1 MQAIFDML
9 TTPWVLTLLVA
20 ATVFVVLGAAYSF
33 AKFEMLMRAARSG
46 SADIAAHEGF
56 QLQIARRLG
65 IGSNYTGEFCVLL
78 LEPIEPAAD
87 EERTR
92 ALAGLLR
99 AGARRTDDVLPYDDR
114 RIGAILD
121 VPPGQLETP
130 LRRWRAIWTR
140 ATAEAGMRSDLFVGL
155 AVYPGDAD
163 SAEGLMTAAG
173 EALERARSEGPRHLH
188 PVGRVPAE
196 PAASSD
202 DVPHASEAEL
212 LDPLTGILR
221 PERTHGAARKFLARG
236 RRMGHP
242 VTVMHIDIDR
252 MQDIND
258 RFGREVGDQMLKEL
272 GGILSR
278 EVRETDLI
286 GRAGGDDFLALV
298 ECNVADAVHAAE
310 RVIDKVRAVGIRAGV
325 SVIHFTVSIGMA
337 GPTEEGVPPHLL
349 EAAETAMLV
358 ARREG
363 QNVHCTYRRSMGIA
377 PQTHHEGQDVF

>member
-1 MQAIFDML
+1 MEILA
-9 TTPWVLTLLVA
+9 TPWVLTALVA
-20 ATVFVVLGAAYSF
+20 AAVFVVLGAAYSF
-33 AKFEMLMRAARSG
+33 AKFELLMRAARSG
-46 SADIAAHEGF
+46 SADIAPHEGF

-78 LEPIEPAAD
+78 LEPCMGGPDA
-87 EERTR
+87 ERIR
-92 ALAGLLR
+92 SLAGLLR
-99 AGARRTDDVLPYDDR
+99 GGVRKSDDVLPYDEL

-121 VPPGQLETP
+121 VPPGRLETP

-140 ATAEAGMRSDLFVGL
+140 AMAEAGMRSDMFAGL
-155 AVYPGDAD
+155 AVYPDDAE
-163 SAEGLMTAAG
+163 SADGLMTAAE
-173 EALERARSEGPRHLH
+173 EALERARAEGPRHLH
-188 PVGRVPAE
+188 PFGRDARTPEVQADGE
-196 PAASSD
+196 
-202 DVPHASEAEL
+202 PHAAEAGL
-212 LDPLTGILR
+212 IDPLTGILR
-221 PERTHGAARKFLARG
+221 VERTHGAARKFLARG

-258 RFGREVGDQMLKEL
+258 RFGRDVGDQMLKEL

-298 ECNVADAVHAAE
+298 ECNVSDAVHVADRLIE
-310 RVIDKVRAVGIRAGV
+310 RTRAVGIRAGV
-325 SVIHFTVSIGMA
+325 SVIRFTVSIGIA
-337 GPTEEGVPPHLL
+337 GPTEEGIPPHLL

-363 QNVHCTYRRSMGIA
+363 QNVYCIYRRAMGIA